1 MEPSCDITKREEVAE
16 PVKIGLPVPKFKDSD
31 TEDEEI
37 IISGNMRRQFKN
49 KAKTRVRK
57 K

>member
-1 MEPSCDITKREEVAE
+1 MSNREEVAE